1 MNTFKDIAYQILQEA
16 GKPLHSS
23 EITKIALGKGWLNTA
38 GKTPESTMNASLIT
52 DINKLGEK
60 SRFIKTGP
68 STFAKNPNIYLEVSD
83 TVQVSD
89 EISVERRKAINAA
102 LSSRQKGDIT
112 EARVAELVA
121 LYGETALSCYRPISD
136 DEGIDL
142 VVKQKGNL
150 KTLYIQVKSRWQDTT
165 GALIVDVKKRSLL
178 NNYAMG
184 LVICMF
190 DIEAGD
196 IWDYVWFIPAPD
208 FLRLATPKTD
218 ESVLRFISGKNTGRE
233 GKWDDYLID
242 KRDLADAMLAQMKK
256 L

>member
-1 MNTFKDIAYQILQEA
+1 MNTFKDIAYQILQEE

-23 EITKIALGKGWLNTA
+23 EITKIALSKGWLKTA
-38 GKTPESTMNASLIT
+38 GKTPESTMNAQLVV
-52 DINKLGEK
+52 DINKLGER
-60 SRFIKTGP
+60 SRFIKTAP
-68 STFAKNPNIYLEVSD
+68 STFANNPNLHIEVADS
-83 TVQVSD
+83 VKASD
-89 EISVERRKAINAA
+89 EAAVARRKAINAA
-102 LSSRQKGDIT
+102 LSSKQKGDIT
-112 EARVAELVA
+112 EARIAELVA

-142 VVKQKGNL
+142 VVKQKGNF
-150 KTLYIQVKSRWQDTT
+150 KTLYIQVKSRWQDTS
-165 GALIVDVKKRSLL
+165 GSMIVDVKQKSLL

-208 FLRLATPKTD
+208 YIRL
-218 ESVLRFISGKNTGRE
+218 SVPTKDGEILRFVSGKNTNRE
-233 GKWDDYLID
+233 GKWDEYLID
-242 KRDLADAMLAQMKK
+242 KRDLADAILDQMKK